1 MFSHHPSVLL
11 FIEYSPSTCG
21 ILSCF
26 LPLWIFNPLL
36 DTPTKSHK
44 LQESSLVLDFVTGE
58 DTVAVYGEDIVTVS
72 EGFEGV
78 TEEVIGESVT
88 EAGTVGDVTE
98 AGTVG
103 DVTEAVDV
111 GGDDMEEEAIEAEA
125 AFLACS
131 SW

>member
-1 MFSHHPSVLL
+1 M
-11 FIEYSPSTCG
+11 
-21 ILSCF
+21 LSAF
-26 LPLWIFNPLL
+26 MDFNSLL

-78 TEEVIGESVT
+78 TEEVIGGSVT

-98 AGTVG
+98 AGSGG
-103 DVTEAVDV
+103 DVTE
-111 GGDDMEEEAIEAEA
+111 
-125 AFLACS
+125 
-131 SW
+131 

>member
-1 MFSHHPSVLL
+1 MF
-11 FIEYSPSTCG
+11 
-21 ILSCF
+21 
-26 LPLWIFNPLL
+26 
-36 DTPTKSHK
+36 
-44 LQESSLVLDFVTGE
+44 DFVTGE

-103 DVTEAVDV
+103 DVTEAGSGGDVTEAVDV